1 MLPKKLKYQRCPNCK
16 EYGLPAWNKTYR
28 NFNPTYQCPYCKN
41 FYKVNIALSTGA
53 KYIVLFLMFLFL
65 FLFEKLFSYDMP
77 FIIYIALALFSFT
90 LMVYLLPYEKRYDDE
105 VSKTV
110 RKKAEKKAED
120 ILIELRTE
128 QVISKKDLCKDLLIN
143 YLGFMILTYLFSDEL
158 AKTFYLKDLVLI
170 VTVIHI
176 IVSIVCFIWRDKA
189 EKKWKSKRTS
199 TYEIEAV
206 DTEEK

>member
-128 QVISKKDLCKDLLIN
+128 QVISKQNLFINLLIS
-143 YLGFMILTYLFSDEL
+143 YVIVMILPLLSVEEFAAISEL
-158 AKTFYLKDLVLI
+158 KSLALI
-170 VTVIHI
+170 TTAIYI
-176 IVSIVCFIWRDKA
+176 IVSIICFVWRDKA
-189 EKKWKSKRTS
+189 EKKWKSERTS